1 VTASQNAPLNAP
13 LNAIESRLADLG
25 ITLPEPVAPV
35 ANYVPFVRSGT
46 LVHIS
51 GQISIGPDGLTAGRL
66 GAGLDLDA
74 GQAAARLCAVNL
86 IAQFKSA
93 CSGDLTKVTRIVKLG
108 GFVNAD
114 PAFTDIPKVING
126 ASDLMVAVFGEA
138 GRHARSAVGV
148 AVLPLGAAVEVDA
161 VIDIG

>member
-1 VTASQNAPLNAP
+1 MTAAQNTP
-13 LNAIESRLADLG
+13 LNAIESRLAELG
-25 ITLPEPVAPV
+25 ITLPAPVAPV
-35 ANYVPFVRSGT
+35 ANYVPFVRSGA

-51 GQISIGPDGLTAGRL
+51 GQISFGPDGLVAGRL
-66 GAGLDLDA
+66 GAGMELEA
-74 GQAAARLCAVNL
+74 GQAAARLCAINL
-86 IAQFKSA
+86 IAQFKAA
-93 CSGDLTKVTRIVKLG
+93 CGGDLTKVARIVKLG

-161 VIDIG
+161 VFEIG